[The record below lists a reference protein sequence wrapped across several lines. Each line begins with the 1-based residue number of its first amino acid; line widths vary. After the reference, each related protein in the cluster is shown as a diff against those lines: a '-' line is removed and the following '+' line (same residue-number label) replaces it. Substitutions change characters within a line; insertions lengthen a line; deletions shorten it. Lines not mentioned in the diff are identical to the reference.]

1 MTACCRMGRA
11 ALFGIAALF
20 STTFGA
26 SAASAANHDVV
37 TGPSWTGFY
46 FGGFLG
52 AGDVTHEV
60 TTGLLPGLG
69 YDGLGGEGIFGGLMG
84 GYNHQISNGFV
95 LGIQG
100 EFAFS
105 GISSDL
111 SLSVPDIGSGSA
123 KLEEQYS
130 AAVSGRIGWLSNPGT
145 MLYLIGG
152 YSYARYKASGQAH
165 IDIDDG
171 VSLSMSRKESF
182 HGYHVGAGME
192 TRITPAISARVEYRY
207 TDLGRED
214 WGTGD
219 IIRSEP
225 SSHTGR
231 IGLVWNLGSELAA
244 QPAADLPPPASDW
257 TGFYLGTYL
266 GGGAATGRV
275 TSTVV
280 AGSADGLGG
289 EGIHGGFMAGYNY
302 QMNGPWVI
310 GLQGEFGLTDI
321 TSDLNLGII
330 TAEAGP
336 TYTVSVSGRLGWLTG
351 PDTMLYMLAGYTHA
365 RYKLKI
371 NVPLGSISF
380 KEGYDGFHVGAGM
393 ETRLSEHLSARVE
406 YRFTQYGKEDWDTGG
421 IVRIEPSSH
430 KGMVGL
436 VWNF

>member
-1 MTACCRMGRA
+1 MTACCRIGSA
-11 ALFGIAALF
+11 ALVGIAALF
-20 STTFGA
+20 STTV
-26 SAASAANHDVV
+26 AASAANHHVV

-46 FGGFLG
+46 IGGFMG
-52 AGDVTHEV
+52 AGDVTHRV
-60 TTGLLPGLG
+60 TTGLLPGIS

-84 GYNHQISNGFV
+84 GYNHQLTNGIV
-95 LGIQG
+95 LGVQG

-105 GISSDL
+105 GISTDL
-111 SLSVPDIGSGSA
+111 SVSLPGLGSGSA
-123 KLEEQYS
+123 ELEEQYT
-130 AAVSGRIGWLSNPGT
+130 AAISGRVGWLSNPDT
-145 MLYLIGG
+145 LLYLIGG
-152 YSYARYKASGQAH
+152 YSHARYKASGRVTLRRGPA
-165 IDIDDG
+165 
-171 VSLSMSRKESF
+171 LSVSRKESF
-182 HGYHVGAGME
+182 HGFHVGAGME
-192 TRITPAISARVEYRY
+192 TRITSAISARVEYRY

-231 IGLVWNLGSELAA
+231 IGLVWNLGTDVTAR
-244 QPAADLPPPASDW
+244 PAADLPPPAADW
-257 TGFYLGTYL
+257 TGFYAGAYL

-275 TSTVV
+275 TSSLV
-280 AGSADGLGG
+280 AGSFDGIGG

-302 QMNGPWVI
+302 QLAGPWVI

-321 TSDLNLGII
+321 SSDLNVAIA
-330 TAEAGP
+330 TAKAGP

-365 RYKLKI
+365 RYKLKV
-371 NVPLGSISF
+371 NVPFGSISV

-393 ETRLSEHLSARVE
+393 ETRLGEHLSARVE

-421 IVRIEPSSH
+421 IIGIEPSSH

>member
-1 MTACCRMGRA
+1 MTACCRIGSA
-11 ALFGIAALF
+11 ALVGIAALF
-20 STTFGA
+20 STTTA
-26 SAASAANHDVV
+26 TLAANHDVV

-46 FGGFLG
+46 MGGFLG
-52 AGDVTHEV
+52 AGDVTHRI
-60 TTGLLPGLG
+60 TTGLLPGIS
-69 YDGLGGEGIFGGLMG
+69 YDGLGGEGVFGGLMG
-84 GYNHQISNGFV
+84 GYNHQVSNRIV
-95 LGIQG
+95 LGVQG

-105 GISSDL
+105 GVSSDFSITIPGL
-111 SLSVPDIGSGSA
+111 GSGSA

-130 AAVSGRIGWLSNPGT
+130 AAVSGRAGWLSNPDT

-152 YSYARYKASGQAH
+152 YSYARYKASFG
-165 IDIDDG
+165 ISITG
-171 VSLSMSRKESF
+171 GPTLSASRKESF

-192 TRITPAISARVEYRY
+192 TRITPALSARVEYRY

-214 WGTGD
+214 WGTGGLA
-219 IIRSEP
+219 RTEP

-231 IGLVWNLGSELAA
+231 IGLVWNLGSDLTA
-244 QPAADLPPPASDW
+244 QPVADLPPPERNW
-257 TGFYLGTYL
+257 TGLYLGAYF

-275 TSTVV
+275 TSSLV
-280 AGSADGLGG
+280 AGSFDGVGG

-321 TSDLNLGII
+321 SSDLNLGIV

-336 TYTVSVSGRLGWLTG
+336 SYTLSVSGRLGWLTG

-371 NVPLGSISF
+371 NVPLGSVSF

-421 IVRIEPSSH
+421 IIRIEPSSH
-430 KGMVGL
+430 KGMLGL